1 MELQL
6 ENNPLGYRVS
16 SFVNNTVAIGEKRY
30 TTSLIVT
37 PGKVVCD
44 WPPQHPGELTI
55 DDFGSILA
63 LEPELILV
71 GTGNALRFPDS
82 EILKGVIH
90 AGIGVDFM
98 DSRAACRTYNI
109 LAAEDRHVAVGIII
123 EQSTNAGRSC
133 SITMTDPADNP
144 MG

>member
-6 ENNPLGYRVS
+6 ENDPLGYRVCS
-16 SFVNNTVAIGEKRY
+16 YVDNTVTIGEMRY

-44 WPPQHPGELTI
+44 WPPQHPGGLTI
-55 DDFGSILA
+55 DDFGAILT

-82 EILKGVIH
+82 VILKGVIRV
-90 AGIGVDFM
+90 GIGIDFM

-109 LAAEDRHVAVGIII
+109 LAAEGRHVAVGIII
-123 EQSTNAGRSC
+123 EQSTSAG
-133 SITMTDPADNP
+133 
-144 MG
+144 